1 MSIEPLFAG
10 LEGVMSNHPEKDGQG
25 IIEYALIM
33 IFVAVVVIIVMVFI
47 GPSMGNVYSNIISAI

>member
-1 MSIEPLFAG
+1 
-10 LEGVMSNHPEKDGQG
+10 MSNHPEKDGQG

-33 IFVAVVVIIVMVFI
+33 IFVAVVVIIIMVFI